1 MCEISG
7 QRCHT
12 IFIIMFSYVYN
23 VLKLKIILFLLP
35 CQTCCST
42 FGSLALQTD
51 NVGKDDVR
59 GIQLFEVYNLTAT
72 CHLML
77 HTGPLRLHI
86 NRV

>member
-1 MCEISG
+1 
-7 QRCHT
+7 
-12 IFIIMFSYVYN
+12 MFSYVYN
-23 VLKLKIILFLLP
+23 VLKLEIILFLLP

-42 FGSLALQTD
+42 FGSLALQTAFHTFLAD

-59 GIQLFEVYNLTAT
+59 GIQLFEVYHLTAR

-77 HTGPLRLHI
+77 HTGPLRLLI

>member
-1 MCEISG
+1 MYLNWKSFYFCYHVKHVAAPLAHWLY
-7 QRCHT
+7 RRP
-12 IFIIMFSYVYN
+12 F
-23 VLKLKIILFLLP
+23 LFL
-35 CQTCCST
+35 
-42 FGSLALQTD
+42 AD

-77 HTGPLRLHI
+77 HTGPLRLLI